1 MATPVKHQ
9 QSELP
14 LFGAASRKFLTISEL
29 NDLIKGTLETRLDAL
44 WVQGEISN
52 FRVPP
57 SGHFYFTLKDHKCQ
71 IAAVMFRRQGA
82 RLRFVPENGMAVLCY
97 GRVGLYSLRGDLQL
111 CVEDLEPHGQGALY
125 LAFEQLKNKLAAE
138 GLFAPERKR
147 LLPFLPA
154 CVGIVTSEHGAALH
168 DMLRILRDRF
178 YERRVVVRPVK
189 VQGDGAA
196 REIAAGIG
204 DLNRVQG
211 VDVIIVG
218 RGGGSLE
225 DLWAFNEEIVAR
237 AICASR
243 IPVISAV
250 GHEIDFTIAD
260 FVADQ
265 RAPTPT
271 AAAELVLPDRAE
283 WLAGLG
289 QWQRRLLRAMHHQM
303 ERRQQRVD
311 HLARRLVHPGERLR
325 RLDAD
330 LVRLERR
337 LTLAMQGGL
346 DRRQARA
353 QALLARLRAATPARR
368 IGVGRDHLRN
378 VASRLARAQTALLRT
393 RGEALSATAA
403 RLHTLS
409 PLATLSRGYAIVAR
423 PPDLPV
429 VHAAAQLAVGDR
441 VRLRLGTGSADARI
455 EAVDSDSEGRPQ

>member
-14 LFGAASRKFLTISEL
+14 LFAAASRKFLTISEL

-154 CVGIVTSEHGAALH
+154 CVGIVTSDHGAALH

-204 DLNRVQG
+204 DLNRLHG

-271 AAAELVLPDRAE
+271 AAAEMVVPRKADLLEQLEALE
-283 WLAGLG
+283 LQLHKCMEFKLANARENLTL
-289 QWQRRLLRAMHHQM
+289 WVKRLADPGRKLR
-303 ERRQQRVD
+303 ENQQRVD
-311 HLARRLVHPGERLR
+311 ELSADLLRRMQSGLRACKERLNHEAG
-325 RLDAD
+325 RLNA
-330 LVRLERR
+330 
-337 LTLAMQGGL
+337 
-346 DRRQARA
+346 
-353 QALLARLRAATPARR
+353 
-368 IGVGRDHLRN
+368 
-378 VASRLARAQTALLRT
+378 
-393 RGEALSATAA
+393 
-403 RLHTLS
+403 LS
-409 PLATLSRGYAIVAR
+409 PLAVLERGYSITHKLPDEHIVK
-423 PPDLPV
+423 D
-429 VHAAAQLAVGDR
+429 AAALSAGDR
-441 VRLRLGTGSADARI
+441 VRITFGSGKALCR
-455 EAVDSDSEGRPQ
+455 VEGKE